1 MYDLF
6 NVSLRRIMLLLSKI
20 LSGNKKHIPLTCIHR
35 ENALFR
41 VYEWTVLDLSRVLF
55 INIFLTKCL
64 TLCLKLS
71 RVVKNFLP
79 PVLNFVPNYPGD
91 LDPTRQH
98 FRLRDEHARI
108 HSNNWQLHGVCWL
121 CAWYVCCS

>member
-1 MYDLF
+1 MNSF
-6 NVSLRRIMLLLSKI
+6 GFVQ
-20 LSGNKKHIPLTCIHR
+20 G
-35 ENALFR
+35 
-41 VYEWTVLDLSRVLF
+41 F
-55 INIFLTKCL
+55 IYRYIFLTKCL

-108 HSNNWQLHGVCWL
+108 HSNN
-121 CAWYVCCS
+121 